1 MQGALDQPARRWLLV
16 GGMLLTATYLAAVS
30 LQLIATRYSSSHT
43 LRSVRRAARL
53 DPLNAAYAFQIGERE
68 LVEGQSP
75 ARAMAW
81 LERATALNPH
91 RAQYWLVRALASQS
105 FGDIGGEEA
114 SLQQALSVDPRTPD
128 VAWQAANLYLAQGS
142 QDLAM
147 KEFRVVLENDASLA
161 SGAIQTC
168 WKVRPDVDFL
178 LREVIPPAAQIS
190 FLDFL
195 ISRNE
200 NGASA
205 RVWDEIVASHQK
217 IGRSHLF
224 DYIRHLLARRET
236 EQAVRVWQQAAE
248 AADLQAYQPSS
259 QNLIVNGNFSLK
271 ILNAGFDW
279 IHQKTPGVNLALDPN
294 ETHSSPRSLRITF
307 DGAGME
313 DAGIRQIIAVEPDRA
328 YEFSAFYKA
337 QEMDGAGGARFTIQ
351 DLYRETRLY
360 VSDDLG
366 NADFWKKISGR
377 FTTAHD
383 TRLVMLKIAR
393 EPPGSPIRG
402 RLWIDAL
409 QLASADGAL
418 ASRAGENH

>member
-1 MQGALDQPARRWLLV
+1 
-16 GGMLLTATYLAAVS
+16 
-30 LQLIATRYSSSHT
+30 
-43 LRSVRRAARL
+43 
-53 DPLNAAYAFQIGERE
+53 
-68 LVEGQSP
+68 
-75 ARAMAW
+75 
-81 LERATALNPH
+81 
-91 RAQYWLVRALASQS
+91 
-105 FGDIGGEEA
+105 
-114 SLQQALSVDPRTPD
+114 
-128 VAWQAANLYLAQGS
+128 
-142 QDLAM
+142 
-147 KEFRVVLENDASLA
+147 
-161 SGAIQTC
+161 
-168 WKVRPDVDFL
+168 
-178 LREVIPPAAQIS
+178 
-190 FLDFL
+190 
-195 ISRNE
+195 
-200 NGASA
+200 
-205 RVWDEIVASHQK
+205 
-217 IGRSHLF
+217 
-224 DYIRHLLARRET
+224 
-236 EQAVRVWQQAAE
+236 
-248 AADLQAYQPSS
+248 
-259 QNLIVNGNFSLK
+259 LIVNGNFSLK

-313 DAGIRQIIAVEPDRA
+313 DAGIRQIIAVEPDRT